1 VETEPEPVLEPLSFL
16 VRALEEDEDPTLPVP
31 AAERGAPASLVRR
44 MFRLACQSL
53 IDEALERQRRFNARV
68 READAQLSAELI
80 QLRARLEALEGSQ
93 RKGKR
98 AARPCSTETA
108 EEAPRMIR
116 NLRELWQYRAL
127 LWNLTQR
134 ELKARYRGSALGFL
148 WTFVNPLLPDGCVRA
163 GLRHHP
169 AEQHP
174 PLHLL
179 HLRGAAALALV
190 LHLGGSG
197 ASTISD
203 RRDLLTKVRFPAQV
217 LPTTVVATNLVNYL
231 LSLPLMVGLGGLVGI
246 WPDFHALAFPGG
258 AAGPAGV
265 HARVTFVISALNVRF
280 RDLQHIVANVLT
292 LWFFVTP
299 VLYVPNA
306 VPEPFRRLYLI
317 VNPMAVIIT
326 SYQGIFYEHRWPHPR
341 GLAVVALG
349 SVVLLAIAARGVR
362 AAARGVRGAR
372 LMSTTDA
379 IVLTGVSKS
388 FRKSTIRR
396 EHTTLKSELV
406 RWLKRRSARGPVGDH
421 PRAARRLALGAAG
434 EDLRAGGPERLGKST
449 LLKLVTGIYTPTS
462 GTVEVHGRISAL
474 LELGAGFHPD
484 FSGRENI
491 FVNGIIL
498 GMSRR
503 EIRARLDEI
512 IEFSE
517 LGGLHRR
524 AGAHLLQRDVRPPGL
539 RRGDA
544 RGSGDPPHRRDPQ
557 RGRRALRPEERG
569 EDGGVPEGGEDHPPG
584 HPRSGTLQRQ
594 CDQAAW
600 LDAGQLKVSGNPVD
614 VVAAYRA
621 AVAEAEM
628 AAMEQHA
635 PRAPV
640 AVQPRSGPP
649 AEAGRRWGSFEAEL
663 SGVEIH
669 GRDGPQHV
677 FSADAPFRLLARYR
691 RYGAVEAPQLE
702 LNLRTDGGTLV
713 WSTSEK
719 LPDAEAATLT
729 LEMPRLGLGDGNY
742 LVDLSLGTAGG
753 AVYDV
758 HRGLHG
764 FAVRAQDSS
773 GLLAPVHTWSIEPT
787 S

>member
-1 VETEPEPVLEPLSFL
+1 
-16 VRALEEDEDPTLPVP
+16 
-31 AAERGAPASLVRR
+31 
-44 MFRLACQSL
+44 
-53 IDEALERQRRFNARV
+53 
-68 READAQLSAELI
+68 
-80 QLRARLEALEGSQ
+80 
-93 RKGKR
+93 
-98 AARPCSTETA
+98 
-108 EEAPRMIR
+108 
-116 NLRELWQYRAL
+116 
-127 LWNLTQR
+127 
-134 ELKARYRGSALGFL
+134 
-148 WTFVNPLLPDGCVRA
+148 
-163 GLRHHP
+163 
-169 AEQHP
+169 
-174 PLHLL
+174 
-179 HLRGAAALALV
+179 
-190 LHLGGSG
+190 
-197 ASTISD
+197 
-203 RRDLLTKVRFPAQV
+203 
-217 LPTTVVATNLVNYL
+217 
-231 LSLPLMVGLGGLVGI
+231 
-246 WPDFHALAFPGG
+246 
-258 AAGPAGV
+258 
-265 HARVTFVISALNVRF
+265 
-280 RDLQHIVANVLT
+280 
-292 LWFFVTP
+292 
-299 VLYVPNA
+299 
-306 VPEPFRRLYLI
+306 
-317 VNPMAVIIT
+317 
-326 SYQGIFYEHRWPHPR
+326 
-341 GLAVVALG
+341 
-349 SVVLLAIAARGVR
+349 
-362 AAARGVRGAR
+362 
-372 LMSTTDA
+372 MSTSDA
-379 IVLTGVSKS
+379 IVLTLVSKS

-406 RWLKRRSARGPVGDH
+406 RWLKRQRQPEAPSSIIPALRSVSLSVPRGKTFGLVG
-421 PRAARRLALGAAG
+421 RNGS
-434 EDLRAGGPERLGKST
+434 GKST
-449 LLKLVTGIYTPTS
+449 LLKLVTGIYAPTS

-503 EIRARLDEI
+503 EIRGRMDEI
-512 IEFSE
+512 IAFSE
-517 LGGLHRR
+517 LADFIDEPVRTYSSGMYARLAFAVATHVDPEILLIDEILSVGDEHFGRKSAAKMEEFR
-524 AGAHLLQRDVRPPGL
+524 KAGKTILLVTHDL
-539 RRGDA
+539 
-544 RGSGDPPHRRDPQ
+544 
-557 RGRRALRPEERG
+557 
-569 EDGGVPEGGEDHPPG
+569 
-584 HPRSGTLQRQ
+584 GTLQRQ